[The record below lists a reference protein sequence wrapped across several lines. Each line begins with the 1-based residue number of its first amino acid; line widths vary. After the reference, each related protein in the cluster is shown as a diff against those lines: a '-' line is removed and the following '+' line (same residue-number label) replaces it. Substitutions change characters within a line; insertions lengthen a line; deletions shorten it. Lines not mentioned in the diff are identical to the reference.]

1 MQVNL
6 RGAIFGKYRDIS
18 TFANAIGWNRKK
30 ASDIINGKR
39 SPNADEMEA
48 IANILGVNDN
58 ETFMSLFFASKST
71 M

>member
-6 RGAIFGKYRDIS
+6 RGAIFGKFRDIS

-39 SPNADEMEA
+39 RPNADEMEA
-48 IANILGVNDN
+48 IASALEIKDS
-58 ETFMSLFFASKST
+58 ETFMNLFFTSKST